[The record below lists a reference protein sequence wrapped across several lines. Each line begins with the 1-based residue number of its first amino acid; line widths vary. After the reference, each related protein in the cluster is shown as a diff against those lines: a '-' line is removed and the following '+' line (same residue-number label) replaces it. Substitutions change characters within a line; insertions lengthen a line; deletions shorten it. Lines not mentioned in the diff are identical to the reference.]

1 MINGSSKDCDYYK
14 IKLNGKRKV
23 SINFGPAEVD
33 GEQHSWKV
41 SLMNSKN
48 ESVEIFK
55 GSTRQTYQAYLK
67 KGTYYLKVEN
77 EYRAENVK
85 YKLQHIRKNSSILK
99 SQQLPE

>member
-23 SINFGPAEVD
+23 SIIFGPAEVD

-67 KGTYYLKVEN
+67 KGTYYLKVEKMN
-77 EYRAENVK
+77 IEQK
-85 YKLQHIRKNSSILK
+85 M
-99 SQQLPE
+99 